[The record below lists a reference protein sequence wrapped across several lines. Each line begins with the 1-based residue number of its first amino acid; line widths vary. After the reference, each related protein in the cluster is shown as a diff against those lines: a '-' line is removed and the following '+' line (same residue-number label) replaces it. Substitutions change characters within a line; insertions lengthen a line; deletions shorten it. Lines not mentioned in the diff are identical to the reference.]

1 MGDNAMQPSWPHTY
15 ASLPEDMEAEQLA
28 VSIIGTGPFGRG
40 LAERLAEGGAKVWL
54 GTREPASL
62 RCEVPGAITVVN
74 TREALRQGRVV
85 VLAIPGQFQRSLP
98 LSELRPGT
106 VVVDPSNR
114 PNRVPEGKL
123 TSAEELSRHLPPG
136 VSLVKAFNMLEE
148 SDLVGDRQVVKDVP
162 VASDNAG
169 ARVLVNTLVTLLG
182 HRPVDWGGLAGSR
195 QMENAPLVLFQG
207 QRAPG
212 LLAVALWA
220 VLHLVAWL
228 REVLCSHGEVVWNLS
243 QAASTLFQT
252 VNSSCSVQALL
263 LLATAQAPLVL
274 TDYIHLIRGT
284 KYIILPPWLCS
295 WTKLRV
301 QLFPL
306 LLLSLTIHAWL
317 ALFLHNPGP
326 LTQACL
332 PPGVV
337 SHLFLLLLTLSLH
350 PAISSFLSRREKSVL
365 LSTLSWL
372 SLFLSTAHTI
382 ISGWDRLAIIS
393 CLPSSHQLALLPP
406 CLTLA
411 LQLPLSLPWIRRKL
425 VAVRRGHVYR
435 GIYEQ
440 KL

>member
-1 MGDNAMQPSWPHTY
+1 MQ
-15 ASLPEDMEAEQLA
+15 
-28 VSIIGTGPFGRG
+28 
-40 LAERLAEGGAKVWL
+40 
-54 GTREPASL
+54 
-62 RCEVPGAITVVN
+62 VN

-317 ALFLHNPGP
+317 ALFLHNPRP

-393 CLPSSHQLALLPP
+393 CLPSSHQVSFKMF
-406 CLTLA
+406 LTLKIRSIFSA
-411 LQLPLSLPWIRRKL
+411 CPSTSLSHSSSSGKSAQNPGLPFLTPFPHQLPLSLPWIRRKL

>member
-1 MGDNAMQPSWPHTY
+1 MQ
-15 ASLPEDMEAEQLA
+15 
-28 VSIIGTGPFGRG
+28 
-40 LAERLAEGGAKVWL
+40 
-54 GTREPASL
+54 
-62 RCEVPGAITVVN
+62 VN

-317 ALFLHNPGP
+317 ALFLHDHGP

-393 CLPSSHQLALLPP
+393 CLPSSHQVSFKMFLTLKIRSIFQLALLPP

-411 LQLPLSLPWIRRKL
+411 LQVNLLKIQACPF
-425 VAVRRGHVYR
+425 
-435 GIYEQ
+435 
-440 KL
+440 

>member
-1 MGDNAMQPSWPHTY
+1 M
-15 ASLPEDMEAEQLA
+15 
-28 VSIIGTGPFGRG
+28 
-40 LAERLAEGGAKVWL
+40 
-54 GTREPASL
+54 
-62 RCEVPGAITVVN
+62 
-74 TREALRQGRVV
+74 V

-106 VVVDPSNR
+106 VVVDCSNR
-114 PNRVPEGKL
+114 PSRVPEGKL

-182 HRPVDWGGLAGSR
+182 HRPVDWGGLASSR

-212 LLAVALWA
+212 LLALALWA

-228 REVLCSHGEVVWNLS
+228 REVLCSHGEVVWHLA
-243 QAASTLFQT
+243 QAAATLFHT

-263 LLATAQAPLVL
+263 LLAAAQAPLVI

-284 KYIILPPWLCS
+284 KYIILPPWLVS

-326 LTQACL
+326 LTKACL

-365 LSTLSWL
+365 LSSFSWL
-372 SLFLSTAHTI
+372 SLLLSTAHTI

-393 CLPSSHQLALLPP
+393 CLPSSHQVSIECLFIFHKDVWHPVNDVFSSFPSSPP
-406 CLTLA
+406 A
-411 LQLPLSLPWIRRKL
+411 SPWP
-425 VAVRRGHVYR
+425 YR
-435 GIYEQ
+435 YI
-440 KL
+440 LH